1 MILKIDRMN
10 MSSPIVT
17 EQLSYYYDF
26 SQ

>member
-1 MILKIDRMN
+1 